1 MAQTQVALRNNLTN
15 PYNNTITTQAYAV
28 APNGYNSNIVSV
40 GENGSSGVLNSSTA
54 THVVGAPVTYGLVY
68 VNSVYAYGTEG
79 NTLYQYT
86 ITTTAPGLT
95 YTGVSW
101 DMTNPAYAGTG
112 FPLVNGTNVI
122 PTNANNYN
130 EFSESLQINSGG
142 TELTAVTVTGV
153 TGSTGPTV
161 TEYTVTPIFGTTSF
175 LTSGAG
181 NIYALLPDSRIARIT
196 MVANAP
202 TSISLVTT
210 LPVLASLTT
219 NNSFGLAWLPG
230 SPDYL
235 YTFDGSSNFL
245 TYVNATTGAFGQ
257 VVGTGVTGQHSGL
270 LQANTPGG
278 SVSSYINLDTGIE
291 YLFIVRRVS
300 ANFYQIDIAQMATE
314 TTVSY
319 YLTNTY
325 SFQEAPIS
333 SAILGN
339 VLYLLSSN
347 TPISTIYYN
356 TYQLAISFSNTPICF
371 LKGTYIYTKE
381 GYKQI
386 ENLKKGDLV
395 NTFKDNYVAI
405 DTIVEEEMYHD
416 ASKPRNK
423 GQLFK
428 LDYPEYPQL
437 LKELYITGAHSILVG
452 KLTEKQKEQIIKD
465 YGKVFATDLFDRL
478 PAYIDERAQVHEESG
493 TYTIY
498 HLALENENMHS
509 NYGIFANGLLVE
521 SLSKHDCNY
530 HLW

>member
-15 PYNNTITTQAYAV
+15 PYNNTITTEAYAV
-28 APNGYNSNIVSV
+28 APNGFNSNIVSV
-40 GENGSSGVLNSSTA
+40 GVNGSSGVLNSSTA
-54 THVVGAPVTYGLVY
+54 TQVPGAPPTYGLVY

-86 ITTTAPGLT
+86 ITNTAPGLT
-95 YTGVSW
+95 YSGVSW
-101 DMTNPAYAGTG
+101 DMTNPTYAGTG

-122 PTNANNYN
+122 PTNTNNYN
-130 EFSESLQINSGG
+130 EFSEPLQINSGG
-142 TELTAVTVTGV
+142 TSLDASGTTEFTVT
-153 TGSTGPTV
+153 S
-161 TEYTVTPIFGTTSF
+161 IFGTTSF

-181 NIYALLPDSRIARIT
+181 NIYALLPDSRIAKIT
-196 MVANAP
+196 IVSNAP
-202 TSISLVTT
+202 TSIALVTT

-235 YTFDGSSNFL
+235 YTYDGSSNFL
-245 TYVNATTGAFGQ
+245 TYVNASTGSFGQ
-257 VVGTGVTGQHSGL
+257 VVGTGLTGQGQYSGL
-270 LQANTPGG
+270 LPANPPGG
-278 SVSSYINLDTGIE
+278 TVSSYINLDTGIE
-291 YLFIVRRVS
+291 YLFIVKREAAS
-300 ANFYQIDIAQMATE
+300 FYRIDIAQMATE
-314 TTVSY
+314 TTVAY

-325 SFQEAPIS
+325 SFQEKPIS

-347 TPISTIYYN
+347 TPISTTYYN
-356 TYQLAISFSNTPICF
+356 TYQLAISFSITPICF

-405 DTIVEEEMYHD
+405 DTIIEEEMYHD

-452 KLTEKQKEQIIKD
+452 KLTENQKAQILKD

-478 PAYIDERAQVHEESG
+478 PAYIDEKAKVHEESG

-498 HLALENENMHS
+498 HLALENENMYS

-521 SLSKHDCNY
+521 SLSKNDCVNRTY
-530 HLW
+530 

>member
-1 MAQTQVALRNNLTN
+1 MAQTQVSLRNNLTN
-15 PYNNTITTQAYAV
+15 PYNNSITTQAYAV
-28 APNGYNSNIVSV
+28 APNGFNSNMVSL
-40 GENGSSGVLNSSTA
+40 GENGSSGVLNTSTVTQVA
-54 THVVGAPVTYGLVY
+54 GAPITYGLVY
-68 VNSVYAYGTEG
+68 VNSVFAYGTEG
-79 NTLYQYT
+79 NTLYQYN
-86 ITTTAPGLT
+86 ITNTAPGLT

-101 DMTNPAYAGTG
+101 DMSNPIYGGGLG
-112 FPLVNGTNVI
+112 FPFINGTNI
-122 PTNANNYN
+122 PATSNNFN
-130 EFSESLQINSGG
+130 VFSEPLQINSGG
-142 TELTAVTVTGV
+142 DPITA
-153 TGSTGPTV
+153 TGSV
-161 TEYTVTPIFGTTSF
+161 NYTVTNIFGTTSF
-175 LTSGAG
+175 LATGAG
-181 NIYALLPDSRIARIT
+181 NIYALLPDSRIALIT

-202 TSISLVTT
+202 TSISVVTR
-210 LPVLASLTT
+210 LPVLASATT
-219 NNSFGLAWLPG
+219 NKSYGLAWLPG
-230 SPDYL
+230 YL
-235 YTFDGSSNFL
+235 YTYDGSSNIL
-245 TYVNATTGAFGQ
+245 TYVNISTGAFSQ
-257 VVGTGVTGQHSGL
+257 LLGTGVTGQYSGVL
-270 LQANTPGG
+270 PANTPGG
-278 SVSSYINLDTGIE
+278 TVTSYINLDTGIE
-291 YLFIVRRVS
+291 YLFIARRMS
-300 ANFYQIDIAQMATE
+300 TSFYQIDIAQIDTE
-314 TTVSY
+314 TAVSY

-347 TPISTIYYN
+347 TIISTYYN
-356 TYQLAISFSNTPICF
+356 TYQLAISFSMTPICF

-405 DTIVEEEMYHD
+405 DTIIEEEMYHD
-416 ASKPRNK
+416 ASRPRNK

-452 KLTEKQKEQIIKD
+452 KLNDKQKEQILKD

-478 PAYIDERAQVHEESG
+478 PAYIDEKAKVHEESG

-521 SLSKHDCNY
+521 SLSKHDCNH